1 MRTAASCARTSAT
14 SAAARVTKSLI
25 AEFAPSPGLSHALP
39 MPNPPPT
46 VVATLRCAGL
56 VAALAAVPAG
66 AAPAAPRQIAPAAP
80 QPTVTEALT
89 DADLDRLAQAMRA
102 VDPRERLAAAQ
113 AVASASPDGL
123 QTYAAWLRRPLTTS
137 KETLRALI
145 HAIWGQYP
153 NPEYPKGPGKD
164 PPMWLV
170 RPEPK
175 WTPPPRVPGKPRPQ
189 RPPKHD
195 PEAVDWLR
203 ALAEL
208 DLATDELTAALPAQ
222 EVGPAR
228 AEALLRVA
236 LLRAIAAAGARGR
249 RDAVQPL
256 FDFAFVQ
263 EGIFRDECGR
273 MIRSMGSYAVPTLVR
288 IYHDRTRGNAK
299 MRRYAAYQMDRM
311 DRLRPGKALTAA
323 PDDATRAEIL
333 RAYGEAR
340 ALDAVAA
347 VLGQV
352 DAVSHRVRREARRA
366 WLRYVDGPPPPP
378 SPKRKRKLPGG
389 AEEAEE
395 KEDYLNYREMAT
407 LEVSKVLKEQTGRA
421 PDPGLSAKQ
430 MTDQLLAIY
439 DARRELQYGQLFQT
453 ARERERAGDLAG
465 AVDDFGWIL
474 ANQPDHPRRAEMAGA
489 FLRLGEQLA
498 DEGERR
504 GDQALISRAL
514 GLLRQGLAMGSSQ
527 RAQARVH
534 YLDGRQAQR
543 QGGDGTPDFALAVA
557 ADPGY
562 LEARHALETAR
573 LRAGHPG
580 SGWAILIGGAMG
592 LLALLCASLW
602 FARSAFLA
610 RPKTPAQ

>member
-1 MRTAASCARTSAT
+1 M
-14 SAAARVTKSLI
+14 
-25 AEFAPSPGLSHALP
+25 EP
-39 MPNPPPT
+39 
-46 VVATLRCAGL
+46 
-56 VAALAAVPAG
+56 AVPA
-66 AAPAAPRQIAPAAP
+66 PASA
-80 QPTVTEALT
+80 EALT
-89 DADLDRLAQAMRA
+89 DADLGRLAQAMRSA
-102 VDPRERLAAAQ
+102 DPKERLAAAQ
-113 AVASASPDGL
+113 AVAAAPPDGL
-123 QTYAAWLRRPLTTS
+123 STYAAWLKRPLTAS

-145 HAIWGQYP
+145 HGIWGQYP
-153 NPEYPKGPGKD
+153 NPDYPKGPGKD

-208 DLATDELTAALPAQ
+208 DLAADALTAALPAP
-222 EVGPAR
+222 EAGAAR

-256 FDFAFVQ
+256 FDFAFVE

-311 DRLRPGKALTAA
+311 DRLRPGKALAA
-323 PDDATRAEIL
+323 AADDATRAEIL
-333 RAYGEAR
+333 RAYGDAR
-340 ALDAVAA
+340 ALDAVTT
-347 VLGQV
+347 VLGQL

-389 AEEAEE
+389 VEEAEE

-407 LEVSKVLKEQTGRA
+407 LEVRKVLKEQSGRE
-421 PDPGLSAKQ
+421 PDASLTAKQ

-439 DARRELQYGQLFQT
+439 DARREQQFGQLFQR
-453 ARERERAGDLAG
+453 AGERERAGDLTG

-504 GDQALISRAL
+504 GDQAMISRAL
-514 GLLRQGLAMGSSQ
+514 GLLRQGLAMAMGKDDREARPELR

-543 QGGDGTPDFALAVA
+543 QGGDGTPDFTLAVA

-562 LEARHALETAR
+562 LAARQALEAAR

-580 SGWAILIGGAMG
+580 SGWAILIGGALG
-592 LLALLCASLW
+592 LLIMLCTSLW

-610 RPKTPAQ
+610 RPRPPTQ